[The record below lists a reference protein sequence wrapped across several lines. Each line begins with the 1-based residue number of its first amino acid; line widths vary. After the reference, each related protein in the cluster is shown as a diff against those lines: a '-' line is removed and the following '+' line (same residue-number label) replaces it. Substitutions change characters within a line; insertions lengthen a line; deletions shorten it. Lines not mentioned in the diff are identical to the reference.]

1 MRITIVAVGRLKQG
15 PERQLAERYLERA
28 AKGGR
33 TIGFRAVEIVE
44 VDDSRAREAER
55 RMLEESIAI
64 ANVIPPGASVVLLDE
79 RGDALDSPT
88 FAQTLGRWR
97 DEGRAHCVFVVGGPD
112 GLAPG
117 LRDKAT
123 LRLALGVSN
132 EWSPDGCETALAAFF
147 DRFLFRKG
155 VAPVGQRGL
164 RRLLEKARAGDACR
178 PAFPDKITLAEV
190 DQAHAEAMALPV
202 TNGAQKAMWDIQIEL
217 RHEKIQ
223 PSDRRTMK
231 AYKAARAYAYLCGA
245 RGVIASDGVTVLDG
259 VRAEHLEILRHVLWA
274 APEQAKKCAT
284 VVMKHSNPTGSRVTE
299 LLTQADDK
307 VDSLTGLRG
316 EQLKHQAAVVVA
328 ALEGVAGQ
336 LDALPPDP
344 RVSAALAY
352 VRGQVDTVRPQV
364 LGMAPAEG

>member
-44 VDDSRAREAER
+44 VDDSRARDAER

-123 LRLALGVSN
+123 LRLALG
-132 EWSPDGCETALAAFF
+132 ALTWPHQLV
-147 DRFLFRKG
+147 RI
-155 VAPVGQRGL
+155 
-164 RRLLEKARAGDACR
+164 LLMEQLYRATTILSGHPYHR
-178 PAFPDKITLAEV
+178 
-190 DQAHAEAMALPV
+190 
-202 TNGAQKAMWDIQIEL
+202 
-217 RHEKIQ
+217 
-223 PSDRRTMK
+223 
-231 AYKAARAYAYLCGA
+231 A
-245 RGVIASDGVTVLDG
+245 RGFSL
-259 VRAEHLEILRHVLWA
+259 
-274 APEQAKKCAT
+274 AP
-284 VVMKHSNPTGSRVTE
+284 
-299 LLTQADDK
+299 
-307 VDSLTGLRG
+307 
-316 EQLKHQAAVVVA
+316 
-328 ALEGVAGQ
+328 
-336 LDALPPDP
+336 
-344 RVSAALAY
+344 
-352 VRGQVDTVRPQV
+352 
-364 LGMAPAEG
+364 PA